1 MGELKTDL
9 RGCPPKPEMKVST
22 KLLFFELRD
31 LQLGIWGAFGISFD
45 GPKLEG
51 SEQTMEAKL

>member
-1 MGELKTDL
+1 
-9 RGCPPKPEMKVST
+9 MKVST
-22 KLLFFELRD
+22 KLLFLGLRD
-31 LQLGIWGAFGISFD
+31 LYLGIWGAFGISID